1 MPFQI
6 VRQPV
11 ASPLSFSRSDDA
23 AILTQAAVLL
33 ATGAQLRGDNKR
45 FRLAPAGISSGSA
58 PLLDEDLKLLGL
70 PALAESP
77 GRIDSAHN
85 RQLLFSRYKLPIPTQ
100 AVLTET
106 AIEDKNVFGDVAR
119 IHFSEGSSK
128 SAIDMMELCLR
139 HPNELVRV
147 SAAAAYS
154 EHSSELDRL
163 VRILEAGTRS
173 AENLLRSISP
183 TALSFAAP
191 DHPRLREMQGIAGR
205 PGATGAGDTTML
217 IHGTWAQNS
226 PWWQPGGDFHTYILQ
241 SVRPDL
247 YSKPDRFG
255 WSGGYSDAARTLAA
269 TDLVSWVQNHN
280 EQGLDLITHS
290 HGGNVAFLAT
300 QNGLDLGELIL
311 LSCPVHVPKYQP
323 DMAHVHKKVVSI
335 RVHFDLVILA
345 DRGGQRFNF
354 PGITENVLP
363 IWFDHFATHNP
374 DVWRQQ
380 NVPAMI

>member
-1 MPFQI
+1 MSSFLFFFNDTATTEI
-6 VRQPV
+6 YT
-11 ASPLSFSRSDDA
+11 LSLHDA
-23 AILTQAAVLL
+23 
-33 ATGAQLRGDNKR
+33 
-45 FRLAPAGISSGSA
+45 
-58 PLLDEDLKLLGL
+58 
-70 PALAESP
+70 
-77 GRIDSAHN
+77 
-85 RQLLFSRYKLPIPTQ
+85 LPI
-100 AVLTET
+100 
-106 AIEDKNVFGDVAR
+106 
-119 IHFSEGSSK
+119 S
-128 SAIDMMELCLR
+128 IDMMELCLR

-173 AENLLRSISP
+173 AENLLRSISA

-300 QNGLDLGELIL
+300 QNGLDLEIGRA
-311 LSCPVHVPKYQP
+311 SCRE
-323 DMAHVHKKVVSI
+323 
-335 RVHFDLVILA
+335 RV
-345 DRGGQRFNF
+345 
-354 PGITENVLP
+354 
-363 IWFDHFATHNP
+363 
-374 DVWRQQ
+374 
-380 NVPAMI
+380 